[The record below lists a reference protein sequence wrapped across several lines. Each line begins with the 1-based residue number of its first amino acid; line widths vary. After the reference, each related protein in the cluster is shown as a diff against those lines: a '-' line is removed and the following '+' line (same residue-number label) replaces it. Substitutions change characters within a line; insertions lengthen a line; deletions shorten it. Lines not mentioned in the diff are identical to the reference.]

1 MICHV
6 IILSER
12 KHELKEKK
20 ARIAAK
26 RDIKHVER
34 KISRSGVSLPP
45 GVTAETLVKSRKRA
59 AEEAADDD
67 DEEEDEDEEKSD
79 DESRT
84 RMSMSRP
91 SPTRPRCPSSRRT
104 SARR

>member
-34 KISRSGVSLPP
+34 KISRSGVSLPA

-59 AEEAADDD
+59 ADDD
-67 DEEEDEDEEKSD
+67 DEEDEDEEKSD
-79 DESRT
+79 DELRT